1 VTLNNETVQDLEFSH
16 SIYEGGSSENR
27 SSPDGSI
34 NAGNLSRSQ
43 TQQCSDELA
52 NGSASFCYKT
62 VINVHLTDQ
71 TRCRMIGCRTRFR
84 IDGVDRFVYYGNEA
98 IARRK

>member
-16 SIYEGGSSENR
+16 SRYASGSGVNQ
-27 SSPDGSI
+27 SSSDGSI
-34 NAGNLSRSQ
+34 NAGNLSRSE

-62 VINVHLTDQ
+62 VINVHITDQ

-84 IDGVDRFVYYGNEA
+84 VDGVDKLVYYGSET